1 MKKFIMII
9 VAALMLVTSVSA
21 KQYVANWIT
30 DDTYIKM
37 STGGNSYR
45 AYKKTVNEI
54 LAKGYKIVSTEL
66 FTRNGT
72 TFAWSIIY
80 DDGK

>member
-9 VAALMLVTSVSA
+9 IAALMLAMSVSA
-21 KQYVANWIT
+21 KQYVVNWIT
-30 DDTYIKM
+30 DDAYVKGT
-37 STGGNSYR
+37 TGGDSYQ

-66 FTRNGT
+66 FTINGT

-80 DDGK
+80 EDDK

>member
-1 MKKFIMII
+1 MKKLIMAII
-9 VAALMLVTSVSA
+9 AALMLVTSVSA
-21 KQYVANWIT
+21 KQYVVSWET
-30 DDTYIKM
+30 DDTYIKG
-37 STGGNSYR
+37 STGGDSYR

-54 LAKGYKIVSTEL
+54 LAKGYKIVSAEV
-66 FTRNGT
+66 FTINGT